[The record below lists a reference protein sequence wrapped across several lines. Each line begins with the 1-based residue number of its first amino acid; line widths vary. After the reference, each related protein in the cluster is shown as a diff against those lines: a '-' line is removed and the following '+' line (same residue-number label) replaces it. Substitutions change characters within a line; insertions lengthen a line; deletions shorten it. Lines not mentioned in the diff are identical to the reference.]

1 MTSDGTTAAEVLVEL
16 DAGILVVSINR
27 PRVKNAINAAVA
39 QGIAAAMD
47 LLDERSDLR
56 IGIITGVGDV
66 FSSGMDLKA
75 FLQGEVMKI
84 KGRGLAGLTEAP
96 PKKPLIAAVEGFALA
111 GGFELALA
119 CDLIVASRQSKF
131 GLPEAKRGLVANAGG
146 LVRLPRQL
154 PRRIAMELVLTG
166 DPISAEKAAS
176 FGLINSIVEPG
187 SALAAAMHLA
197 RRIAANGPL
206 AISASKQ
213 VMVESQDWPSA
224 ELFERQSRITAPVFA
239 SADAREGATAFT
251 EKRSPVWRG
260 V

>member
-1 MTSDGTTAAEVLVEL
+1 MTSDGTPAAEVLVEL
-16 DAGILVVSINR
+16 DTGILVVSINR

-84 KGRGLAGLTEAP
+84 KSRGLAGLTEAP

-119 CDLIVASRQSKF
+119 CDLIVASRQSIF

-166 DPISAEKAAS
+166 DPISAEKAAG

-187 SALAAAMHLA
+187 SALVAAMHLA

-206 AISASKQ
+206 AIRASKQ

-224 ELFERQSRITAPVFA
+224 ELFVRQSRITAPVFA
-239 SADAREGATAFT
+239 SAVAREGATAFT

>member
-1 MTSDGTTAAEVLVEL
+1 MTSDGTPAAEVLVEL
-16 DAGILVVSINR
+16 DTGILVVSINR

-84 KGRGLAGLTEAP
+84 KSRGLAGLTEAP

-119 CDLIVASRQSKF
+119 CDLIVASRQSIF

-166 DPISAEKAAS
+166 DPISAEKAAG

-187 SALAAAMHLA
+187 SALVAAMHLA

-206 AISASKQ
+206 AIRASKQ

-224 ELFERQSRITAPVFA
+224 ELFERQQLPLLKSARPSGEVSSRVP
-239 SADAREGATAFT
+239 
-251 EKRSPVWRG
+251 
-260 V
+260 